1 MESEPLDITMLINKA
16 HPLPE
21 DFRPDGLVDLY
32 SLEHRRFFL
41 PPKPMLLYAE
51 AAEALN
57 RMCTA
62 AENEEGL
69 GDYYVYSAW
78 RSREEQTLIYR
89 HRRREGYV
97 ALPGCSEHESGL
109 CVDIDSLDSQ
119 EMQLYWEWLKRNS
132 WRFGYVLRYPKDRE
146 HITGIGYEP
155 WHFRYV
161 GENLAAIL
169 HEKNWTLEEYF
180 ACCAPAGKPDA

>member
-1 MESEPLDITMLINKA
+1 M
-16 HPLPE
+16 
-21 DFRPDGLVDLY
+21 
-32 SLEHRRFFL
+32 
-41 PPKPMLLYAE
+41 
-51 AAEALN
+51 
-57 RMCTA
+57 
-62 AENEEGL
+62 
-69 GDYYVYSAW
+69 
-78 RSREEQTLIYR
+78 
-89 HRRREGYV
+89 

-169 HEKNWTLEEYF
+169 HEKNWTLEEYD
-180 ACCAPAGKPDA
+180 ACCTSAGEPDALGVSERK

>member
-21 DFRPDGLVDLY
+21 DFRPDGLIDLY
-32 SLEHRRFFL
+32 SLEERRFFL

-51 AAEALN
+51 AAKAVN
-57 RMCTA
+57 
-62 AENEEGL
+62 
-69 GDYYVYSAW
+69 W

-169 HEKNWTLEEYF
+169 HEKNWTREEYF

>member
-1 MESEPLDITMLINKA
+1 MIQPIQFHEHDSIAVIAP
-16 HPLPE
+16 HPDDECL
-21 DFRPDGLVDLY
+21 GAA
-32 SLEHRRFFL
+32 SA
-41 PPKPMLLYAE
+41 LLNAE

-57 RMCTA
+57 RMCAA
-62 AENEEGL
+62 AEHEEGL
-69 GDYYVYSAW
+69 RDYYVYSAW

-109 CVDIDSLDSQ
+109 CVDIDALDSQ
-119 EMQLYWEWLKRNS
+119 EMQLYRGWLERNS
-132 WRFGYVLRYPKDRE
+132 WRFGYILRYPKGRE

-169 HEKNWTLEEYF
+169 HEKDWTLEEYDSEVS
-180 ACCAPAGKPDA
+180 GET